1 MKQLRD
7 GSGIGALVWLRGAV
21 FVLAACIAA
30 QAGIAQSVRLVPST
44 SRFAGDGTG
53 NPTNDG
59 PGTATT
65 IPLTAPTYVASDVSG
80 NIYISDTGN
89 NCIRRVDTSG
99 QMTVA
104 RGQGRRQHLHRAST
118 VTTYTT
124 GVSSPSGLALDAA
137 GDLFVAD
144 TGHNCVRRLS
154 AGATGI
160 AICSRWSAPAPI
172 LRTSRSRPH
181 PPASR
186 STPPATSI
194 SPSTTLRTTSS
205 RYFAAVR
212 RTMLL
217 SACSAARHRLLSPPV
232 PSVPA
237 PPAA

>member
-21 FVLAACIAA
+21 FVLAACVAA

-99 QMTVA
+99 QMTVVV
-104 RGQGRRQHLHRAST
+104 GQPTGSGDTCLGT
-118 VTTYTT
+118 VSADPTT
-124 GVSSPSGLALDAA
+124 GVSNPTGVALDAA
-137 GDLFVAD
+137 GNLFIAD
-144 TGHNCVRRLS
+144 TGHNCVRRLA
-154 AGATGI
+154 AGSTG
-160 AICSRWSAPAPI
+160 
-172 LRTSRSRPH
+172 T
-181 PPASR
+181 ASLQ
-186 STPPATSI
+186 S
-194 SPSTTLRTTSS
+194 L
-205 RYFAAVR
+205 
-212 RTMLL
+212 
-217 SACSAARHRLLSPPV
+217 
-232 PSVPA
+232 
-237 PPAA
+237 